1 MSPEKLIY
9 MANQIG
15 RFFAHQSEEKAV
27 ANTADHLKKFWD
39 PRMREAILDYVEVGG
54 GEGLQPNVRKA
65 VLTLK
70 SDAKG
75 SKRGTAVAP

>member
-1 MSPEKLIY
+1 MSPEKLVY

-15 RFFAHQSEEKAV
+15 RFFAHQPDEKAI

-39 PRMREAILDYVEVGG
+39 PRMREAILDHADVG
-54 GEGLQPNVRKA
+54 GEGLQPLVLRA

-75 SKRGTAVAP
+75 AQV